1 MVPFYLIT
9 GFLGSG
15 KTTLLKNILA
25 AYANRKKIAIIQ
37 NEFAPSGADGKELQF
52 TGHAFKLVEINNGSV
67 FCVCMLNNFIQT
79 LQQVVQSYKPD
90 LLFLEASGLADP
102 VNIIELLQSDE
113 VKNNIVLSKIITLVD
128 APNFTRGM
136 RSLTRFKHQIMIADM
151 VIVNKTDHFDAS
163 TNTIH
168 EEISKLN
175 PFCEI
180 IDSAYCNVPLTN
192 LVDEKSS
199 YHQAADRFIGKPS
212 GGRPDFNACILRIH
226 GQMTHDGLKLFIFEL
241 QKTCPRIKGFV
252 RLAGEKVFGV
262 QSVFAHF
269 EIKEIS
275 DYQGPNEIIGF
286 GKNLTVKILRNA
298 FKKYSIE

>member
-25 AYANRKKIAIIQ
+25 MYAGTKNIAIIQ
-37 NEFAPSGADGKELQF
+37 NEFAPSGADGKELQL
-52 TGHAFKLVEINNGSV
+52 TGHTFKLVEINNGSV
-67 FCVCMLNNFIQT
+67 FCVCMLNNFIET

-128 APNFTRGM
+128 APNFSRGM
-136 RSLTRFKHQIMIADM
+136 RSLQRFKHQIMIADM
-151 VIVNKTDHFDAS
+151 VIVNKTDIFDTS

-168 EEISKLN
+168 KEIHSLN

-180 IDSAYCNVPLTN
+180 IDTAYCNVPLTN
-192 LVDEKSS
+192 LVEDTTTH
-199 YHQAADRFIGKPS
+199 HQSADRFVGKS
-212 GGRPDFNACILRIH
+212 SEGRPDYNACVLRIH
-226 GQMTHDGLKLFIFEL
+226 GQMTHDGLKMFIFEL
-241 QKTCPRIKGFV
+241 REICPRIKGFV
-252 RLAGEKVFGV
+252 HQAGNKVFGV
-262 QSVFAHF
+262 QSVFDNL
-269 EIKEIS
+269 EMKEINN
-275 DYQGPNEIIGF
+275 YQGPNEIIAF
-286 GKNLTVKILRNA
+286 GKNLTVKILRDA